1 MSSIKGEVTSA
12 PTRFRWMRVLGISP
26 GVGAAMLPVGVC
38 PAWWPAYAGV
48 MSSLGLGFLLNSA
61 YLFSLTALLLAFG
74 LGASLYRAKTR
85 QGYGPFALGAAG
97 TITVLVGKFAL
108 SWNVLFYTGLVVFIA
123 ASVWNAWPKKKT
135 TSCSSGTCYQQQ

>member
-12 PTRFRWMRVLGISP
+12 ATRFRWMRALGISP
-26 GVGAAMLPVGVC
+26 GVGAALLPVGVC
-38 PAWWPAYAGV
+38 PVCWPAYAGV

-85 QGYGPFALGAAG
+85 RGYGPFALGAAG
-97 TITVLVGKFAL
+97 TIAVLVGKFAL
-108 SWNVLFYTGLVVFIA
+108 SWNLLFYTGLLVFIA
-123 ASVWNAWPKKKT
+123 ASVWNAWPKRKDT
-135 TSCSSGTCYQQQ
+135 AASCEMCVAQE